1 MWDQAIAV
9 GRPVYRGMLTVE
21 SRPSGIDL
29 TRAEDANWLRKLCEA
44 SQPDVLVIGP
54 LYRMHARN
62 MNDEEPARALT
73 AVIDSI
79 RAAHNCAVVME
90 THAPHGGN
98 GVVRSL
104 RPVGSSLFMRWPEFG
119 YGLREKDDTDGVMR
133 LVEWRGPRDEREF
146 PRFLARGGPGE
157 WPWKAWTDYSLPAGW
172 TA

>member
-29 TRAEDANWLRKLCEA
+29 TRAEDANWLRRLCEA

-54 LYRMHARN
+54 LYRMHAKN

-90 THAPHGGN
+90 THAPHAGN
-98 GVVRSL
+98 GIVRSL

-157 WPWKAWTDYSLPAGW
+157 WPWRAWTDYTLPAGW
-172 TA
+172 SA